1 MLGST
6 VPSETGMM
14 SGSSC
19 KRRQHAYTP
28 LVHIDSPLIQLCR
41 TKQWAKVLQ
50 RCYAHPEEVA
60 PQLLA
65 HDSASNRFN
74 MHSPKRVSNENFFSH
89 DDNNHPQCPIYHDTA
104 LGIACASQD
113 IGSEEMLVVITALL
127 NASPEQLNT
136 SQLIPGHIPLRDAL
150 RNPHCSTRVLRIL
163 LNPKYNEDSKES
175 VVKAALDQKDRDGLY
190 PIDHVIMGVQLGA
203 PEHSLNLLKEFVR
216 VPTRITHENHDVSPL
231 IRLLTLGTAFGLKRT
246 EIDCSPWQKPVTDN
260 VSRLSRILDCAK
272 HLLDKDPELL
282 HKTSNATGC
291 SPLHVALRNYGR
303 FEPLIRELL
312 ARDGDKTIIK
322 LRNIYGDLPLH
333 VACAVGVP
341 IHVLRLILDSTIQA
355 PCSWSNQDASPHP
368 LVWSTNVSGYTPID
382 LEWVRHIESGKGFYS
397 TRSFYPLEASGIRKH
412 CRKQDEYYQ
421 SLLREAVDQVMHK
434 CPIRDSN
441 KDGSRDD
448 EAQCTFGILLD
459 RLTLLIQCASSRR
472 LPCQTSTNLL
482 HSACSLSLPHGPS
495 LPLPV
500 LELIL
505 WLHPEQLLKPDEK
518 QNLPLHYVLS
528 PSKGLSKVAGTASCD
543 SWKDFVENLLSAAPK
558 SVQIADGNGRLPLHV
573 VLDSRHNNTL
583 TTTQEIQ
590 SSHHSIIQQLVEL
603 CPESI
608 DIRDPESQLYPFMM
622 AAACPSPSLDSV
634 FFLLHRSPSRCR

>member
-1 MLGST
+1 MLDRT
-6 VPSETGMM
+6 APSEMRMM

-19 KRRQHAYTP
+19 KRRQQAETH
-28 LVHIDSPLIQLCR
+28 LVHTDSPLIQLCR
-41 TKQWAKVLQ
+41 TKQWAKVFQ
-50 RCYAHPEEVA
+50 RCHTHPEEAA

-65 HDSASNRFN
+65 HDSASNRFH
-74 MHSPKRVSNENFFSH
+74 MHAPKRVSSENFFSH
-89 DDNNHPQCPIYHDTA
+89 ADNNHSQSPIYHETA

-113 IGSEEMLVVITALL
+113 IDSEEMNMVITALL
-127 NASPEQLNT
+127 NACPEQLNT

-150 RNPHCSTRVLRIL
+150 RNPRCSTRVLRIL
-163 LNPKYNEDSKES
+163 LDPKYNDGSKEN

-203 PEHSLNLLKEFVR
+203 PEHSLNLLKELVR

-231 IRLLTLGTAFGLKRT
+231 IRLLTLGTAFGVKRT

-260 VSRLSRILDCAK
+260 VTRLSRILDCAK
-272 HLLDKDPELL
+272 YLLDKDPELL
-282 HKTSNATGC
+282 HKTSKATGC
-291 SPLHVALRNYGR
+291 SPLHVALRNYGC

-341 IHVLRLILDSTIQA
+341 IHVLGLILDNTIQA
-355 PCSWSNQDASPHP
+355 PCSWSNQDSSPHP
-368 LVWSTNVSGYTPID
+368 LVWSTNASGYTPID

-397 TRSFYPLEASGIRKH
+397 TRSFYPLEARGIRKH
-412 CRKQDEYYQ
+412 CHKQDEYYQ

-434 CPIRDSN
+434 CSIRDSK
-441 KDGSRDD
+441 KDTSRDD
-448 EAQCTFGILLD
+448 EAQSTFGILLD
-459 RLTLLIQCASSRR
+459 RLALLIQFASSRR

-482 HSACSLSLPHGPS
+482 HSACSLSLPKGPR

-505 WLHPEQLLKPDEK
+505 WLHPEQLLTPDEK

-528 PSKGLSKVAGTASCD
+528 PSSSFSKADAASCD
-543 SWKDFVENLLSAAPK
+543 SWKEFVENLLSAAPE
-558 SVQIADGNGRLPLHV
+558 SVQVADGNGRMPLHV
-573 VLDSRHNNTL
+573 ALDSRHNNAL
-583 TTTQEIQ
+583 TTTPEIHLSRQ
-590 SSHHSIIQQLVEL
+590 HDIIQQLVEL
-603 CPESI
+603 YPESI